1 MSRPLLLHGRLPD
14 PRRVDEVVVNR
25 RAASQFHLHVGQRV
39 TLVSATDL
47 NAFFG
52 TAPMSGG
59 PTVRATI
66 VGIGDSAMD
75 QVFTPDEP
83 SFFPSG
89 GFLTRHPE
97 VPRAANL
104 VVRLEPGT
112 NVTRFHRRAAAVM
125 NLPDIPVRDLAEDR
139 KRVTHSTDLERT
151 ALLLFAAAVVLAG
164 VVLVGQAL
172 TRTVYSM
179 AEPVGALRA
188 LGFTRPD
195 MVRGLVSPMVITA
208 VTASVVAIGSAVA
221 LSARFPV
228 GLARRLE
235 PDHGVHADW
244 GVLASGAAALVL
256 LVVAAATLAAYRAA
270 RAVERAPAPGV
281 GSPLLRAVRRARPLP
296 VAIGAGLALEPG
308 RGDRSLPVRP
318 AIAGAVAGILGI
330 VGALGLVHGIDDALA
345 QPRRSGQ
352 VWDATVWPDDTHPR
366 PALVTALRGDPRV
379 DQIAKLQ
386 RMPVD
391 VQGAGLPVYSLDPV
405 RGHLS
410 FVVLHG
416 RAPAG
421 SDEAAIGLAS
431 AKALHKQIGDRLQ
444 VGGQDGVNL
453 RIVGTALLEQTPHTS
468 FDQGV
473 WATPAIVDKL
483 AIPAADQQEQVFA
496 VTGRRGIKAAP
507 LIAHLHKRLGN
518 VEIDSI
524 SSPQDV
530 LALRNVR
537 TLPVALAG
545 FLAVLGLAALGHALV
560 TAVRRRR
567 HDLAVL
573 RAIGFRPRQNAACI
587 AWQAMA
593 VAVVGLVVGIPLGI
607 AAGRLSWRWVADR
620 TPLIYAPPLA
630 AAAVVIAVPAAILL
644 AKALAALPARRA
656 ARLRPA
662 EVLRTE

>member
-1 MSRPLLLHGRLPD
+1 MLLMLPLSRPRGAVRAPPAWPPPGSAAIGHLADTGTLGRWHLP
-14 PRRVDEVVVNR
+14 PGGGSTPTRQGAHRLSPGRPLTHNRAGAGSCGAPVGAERVGEEVVVNR

-59 PTVRATI
+59 PTVRARI
-66 VGIGDSAMD
+66 VGVGDSAID

-83 SFFPSG
+83 SYFPSG

-104 VVRLEPGT
+104 VVRLKPGT
-112 NVTRFHRRAAAVM
+112 NVTRFHRQAAAVM

-139 KRVTHSTDLERT
+139 KRLTHSTDLERT

-235 PDHGVHADW
+235 PDHGVHADL

-256 LVVAAATLAAYRAA
+256 LVVAAATLAASRAA

-318 AIAGAVAGILGI
+318 AIAGAVAGIIGI
-330 VGALGLVHGIDDALA
+330 VGALGLVHGIDDALS

-386 RMPVD
+386 RMPGD
-391 VQGAGLPVYSLDPV
+391 VQG
-405 RGHLS
+405 
-410 FVVLHG
+410 
-416 RAPAG
+416 
-421 SDEAAIGLAS
+421 
-431 AKALHKQIGDRLQ
+431 
-444 VGGQDGVNL
+444 
-453 RIVGTALLEQTPHTS
+453 
-468 FDQGV
+468 
-473 WATPAIVDKL
+473 
-483 AIPAADQQEQVFA
+483 
-496 VTGRRGIKAAP
+496 
-507 LIAHLHKRLGN
+507 
-518 VEIDSI
+518 
-524 SSPQDV
+524 
-530 LALRNVR
+530 
-537 TLPVALAG
+537 
-545 FLAVLGLAALGHALV
+545 
-560 TAVRRRR
+560 
-567 HDLAVL
+567 
-573 RAIGFRPRQNAACI
+573 
-587 AWQAMA
+587 
-593 VAVVGLVVGIPLGI
+593 
-607 AAGRLSWRWVADR
+607 
-620 TPLIYAPPLA
+620 
-630 AAAVVIAVPAAILL
+630 
-644 AKALAALPARRA
+644 
-656 ARLRPA
+656 
-662 EVLRTE
+662 